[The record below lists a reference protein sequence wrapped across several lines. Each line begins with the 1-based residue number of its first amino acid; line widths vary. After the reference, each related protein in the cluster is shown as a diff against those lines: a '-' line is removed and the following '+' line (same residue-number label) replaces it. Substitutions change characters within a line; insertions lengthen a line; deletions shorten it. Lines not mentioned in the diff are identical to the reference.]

1 MKFLTRQNSHDK
13 KQSGTFLDLGG
24 GGKIVSKSV
33 WGNFFFGWYID
44 VLYLDCGGRAYP
56 EYVFVKFTE
65 LYS

>member
-33 WGNFFFGWYID
+33 WGNFF
-44 VLYLDCGGRAYP
+44 LDGI
-56 EYVFVKFTE
+56 
-65 LYS
+65 